1 MEENKAN
8 VSDTINTM
16 NVLSN
21 KYIGNP
27 LSWLFPPG
35 TVIEAANTTVAIRV
49 ATNIQEF
56 DVSFIQFF
64 ASSSKGLCS
73 SLNNC
78 QGVLPSL
85 ALTSL

>member
-8 VSDTINTM
+8 VSDTMNTM
-16 NVLSN
+16 NVLSDKN
-21 KYIGNP
+21 NGNP
-27 LSWLFPPG
+27 FSWLFPPG
-35 TVIEAANTTVAIRV
+35 TVMEAAKTTVAIRV

-56 DVSFIQFF
+56 DVSFIQVF

-85 ALTSL
+85 FLTSL